1 MDATRNL
8 IDKKLLSM
16 MKKDAVLINAARGGI
31 INENDLYDTLKSG
44 SIRGAALDVFATEPL
59 TDSPLRELEN
69 IVLTPHLGASTDE
82 AQVRV
87 GIMAAQQ
94 LREFFVNENLI
105 NEVRA

>member
-1 MDATRNL
+1 
-8 IDKKLLSM
+8 

-31 INENDLYDTLKSG
+31 INEADLFKTLKSG
-44 SIRGAALDVFATEPL
+44 SIRGAALDVFSNEPL